1 MARLCLLVC
10 RVDDEAKPDELT
22 ELSRLDLP
30 ALALANL
37 APLTALDQ
45 LETQAVSTGQE
56 VSRRLLRHQ
65 WETIEPEILA
75 AKRQLSPPGD
85 SAGGRE

>member
-22 ELSRLDLP
+22 QLSRLDLP
-30 ALALANL
+30 ALGLEAV
-37 APLTALDQ
+37 APLAALDQ

-56 VSRRLLRHQ
+56 VSRRLFRHQ
-65 WETIEPEILA
+65 WETLEPLIVA
-75 AKRQLSPPGD
+75 AERQLSPPAEG
-85 SAGGRE
+85 AGGRE